1 MKEKTNMER
10 FLEKKASASF
20 KRLSNFSNNMDEFF
34 KDDEM
39 RYIVLFDMISE
50 SDRSQCEMLELL
62 LLKTR
67 DGIKEKIGTIKY
79 YTQREL
85 DVVNFFLD
93 FINFHFVYGLK
104 DYDAT
109 PVSQPE
115 GFGVVNGAW

>member
-1 MKEKTNMER
+1 MKEKTNMEI
-10 FLEKKASASF
+10 FKEKKAGATS
-20 KRLSNFSNNMDEFF
+20 LSVFRDRMIEFF
-34 KDDEM
+34 KEDEM
-39 RYIVLFDMISE
+39 RYIVLFDAISE
-50 SDRSQCEMLELL
+50 SDRFQCETLEVL

-67 DGIKEKIGTIKY
+67 DGIKEKIGTIKS

-93 FINFHFVYGLK
+93 FINFHFAYGFE